1 MLFKKLDTNEL
12 ILANDDLA
20 KEYLKD
26 RNYRVARDSDIEPKD
41 DADSKEFLEKKLK
54 EYQSELKSL
63 ETNPP
68 KDKAFAFAR
77 TRLLKADIS
86 IIKEKLSKFKN
97 DSELATTNDASSED
111 KQRKQKLEKQL
122 QHFKNQLK
130 EIQSNPNVSAVS
142 FFSYSRTLKNEI
154 AELEEKIRSIK

>member
-130 EIQSNPNVSAVS
+130 EIQSNPNLSAVS

-154 AELEEKIRSIK
+154 SELEEKIRSIK

>member
-1 MLFKKLDTNEL
+1 
-12 ILANDDLA
+12 
-20 KEYLKD
+20 
-26 RNYRVARDSDIEPKD
+26 
-41 DADSKEFLEKKLK
+41 
-54 EYQSELKSL
+54 LKSL
-63 ETNPP
+63 ENNPP

>member
-68 KDKAFAFAR
+68 KDKAFTFAR

-86 IIKEKLSKFKN
+86 IIKEKL
-97 DSELATTNDASSED
+97 E
-111 KQRKQKLEKQL
+111 KLK
-122 QHFKNQLK
+122 
-130 EIQSNPNVSAVS
+130 
-142 FFSYSRTLKNEI
+142 
-154 AELEEKIRSIK
+154 